1 MTCQQEKHAKSVWK
15 NLKNLQK
22 DEIAEMNIGNA
33 KINLF
38 LEEKLLNDVKW
49 IKISTD
55 IFDNWKIKQ
64 IKAMPEGYKMIC
76 VWFQLLC
83 LCGKCNES
91 GLIILSGKVVANDEL
106 LSNIFGEDLKIIQL
120 SLRTFEAFGMIEIT
134 TDGVAKIS
142 NWDEYQNADGLDKL
156 REYERVR
163 KAKQR
168 EKNKKL
174 DEEKCPGHV
183 PGQIWDKSR
192 DSSISIS
199 ISYSL
204 SNSNILNLN
213 ILLDTY
219 SIEYKYIL
227 DNKEL
232 LDTVKEWMEYKDQ
245 KKPKASNQYA
255 ENGMKGFLK
264 KVIRES
270 QKHGI
275 ENVIETISDSIANN
289 YQGVTW
295 DRLEKNKKQQPSVFD
310 EWRKA

>member
-1 MTCQQEKHAKSVWK
+1 M
-15 NLKNLQK
+15 
-22 DEIAEMNIGNA
+22 G
-33 KINLF
+33 
-38 LEEKLLNDVKW
+38 DVKW

-64 IKAMPEGYKMIC
+64 IKAMPEGHKMVC

-91 GLIILSGKVVANDEL
+91 GLIVLSGKVVANDEL
-106 LSNIFGEDLKIIQL
+106 LSNIFGEDLKVVQL

-134 TDGVAKIS
+134 TDGVTKIS

-174 DEEKCPGHV
+174 EEEKCPGHV
-183 PGQIWDKSR
+183 PGQIGDKSR

-199 ISYSL
+199 YSL
-204 SNSNILNLN
+204 SNSFSSSKSNIYNLN
-213 ILLDTY
+213 YILDNY
-219 SIEYKYIL
+219 SEEYKYIT

-232 LDTVKEWMEYKDQ
+232 LDAVKEWMEYKDQ

-255 ENGMKGFLK
+255 ENGMKRFLK
-264 KVIRES
+264 KAIDES

-275 ENVIETISDSIANN
+275 ENVVETISDSIANN

-295 DRLEKNKKQQPSVFD
+295 DRLGSKKGNSSYMDAIRNRVSEVD
-310 EWRKA
+310 KWV

>member
-1 MTCQQEKHAKSVWK
+1 MS
-15 NLKNLQK
+15 
-22 DEIAEMNIGNA
+22 
-33 KINLF
+33 
-38 LEEKLLNDVKW
+38 DVKW

-120 SLRTFEAFGMIEIT
+120 SLRTFEAFGMIKIT
-134 TDGVAKIS
+134 IDGVTEIS
-142 NWDEYQNADGLDKL
+142 NWSEYQNSDGLDKI
-156 REYERVR
+156 REYERTR

-168 EKNKKL
+168 ERNKKL
-174 DEEKCPGHV
+174 EAQKCPGHV
-183 PGQIWDKSR
+183 PGQIGDMSR
-192 DSSISIS
+192 DSSIS

-213 ILLDTY
+213 ILLNTY
-219 SIEYKYIL
+219 SIDYKYIL

-232 LDTVKEWMEYKDQ
+232 LDTLKEWMEYKDQ

-255 ENGMKGFLK
+255 ENGMKRFLK
-264 KVIRES
+264 KVIDES

-275 ENVIETISDSIANN
+275 ENVVEIISDSIANN

-295 DRLEKNKKQQPSVFD
+295 DRLGSKKGNSSYMDAIRNRVSEVD
-310 EWRKA
+310 KWV